1 MSYDLEVLVKV
12 YGDGGYARIAQPEYS
27 SPTYNLGEMFRAA
40 MGWDFKQGVEYKC
53 IDIMDNIN
61 NGINELKCFPY
72 NYTKYEPEN
81 KWGTV
86 ESAIRDL
93 ESLRDCIY
101 EAAEHIPAEYLYV
114 RW

>member
-1 MSYDLEVLVKV
+1 M
-12 YGDGGYARIAQPEYS
+12 I
-27 SPTYNLGEMFRAA
+27 RAA

-53 IDIMDNIN
+53 VDIVDNIN